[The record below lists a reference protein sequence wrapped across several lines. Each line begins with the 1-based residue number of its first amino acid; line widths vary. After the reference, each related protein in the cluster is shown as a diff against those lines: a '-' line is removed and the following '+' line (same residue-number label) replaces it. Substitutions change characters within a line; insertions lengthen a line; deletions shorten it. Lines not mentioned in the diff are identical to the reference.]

1 MAIKKNTPK
10 VCAKSAAAPS
20 RSNLRT
26 ARRALDRVAALE
38 ADAAYR
44 AAFNAV
50 FASAEIRSPALAR
63 SRTGTVIRMIRK
75 AFEQRMT
82 ELEMSAANAA
92 AMA

>member
-10 VCAKSAAAPS
+10 ACAKSAAAPS

-26 ARRALDRVAALE
+26 ARRALDRIAALE

-44 AAFNAV
+44 TAFNAV

-63 SRTGTVIRMIRK
+63 SRTGTVIRIIQT
-75 AFEQRMT
+75 AFDQTVR
-82 ELEMSAANAA
+82 EMSAANAA